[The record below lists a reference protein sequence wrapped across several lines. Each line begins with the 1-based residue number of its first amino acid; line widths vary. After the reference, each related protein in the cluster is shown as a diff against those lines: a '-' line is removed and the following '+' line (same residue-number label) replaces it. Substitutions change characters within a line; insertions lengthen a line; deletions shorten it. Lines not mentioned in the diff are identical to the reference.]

1 MALEPR
7 YSCGFDLV
15 RSGIGTLTLV
25 DGDFVELHNLQR
37 QQLFTEQDA
46 DDHRAK
52 VKAAAE
58 RLRQINSSVLIHEAF
73 AELSAANIDEYV
85 QNVDVIVDATDNFA
99 TRMLI
104 NDAARKNGVPWVY
117 GGVSGSYGVS
127 MPFYPDQ
134 SPCFRC
140 LSPYIGEDED
150 CDTNGVLATGIQIVA
165 AHQATHVL
173 RILVGDVQTPKLYT
187 FDVWKAE
194 SSYVAVSKLAMAS
207 CETCG
212 PAPSYP
218 ALRERPREKHIQW
231 MCARTGVQVRPAQSL
246 QLDFPDNLN
255 ADEWHYKRFPD
266 LSTFRK
272 DGRQV
277 ILFKDGRAM
286 IRGVQDTEEA
296 EAIYDELMGL
306 AGESS

>member
-1 MALEPR
+1 M
-7 YSCGFDLV
+7 
-15 RSGIGTLTLV
+15 

-127 MPFYPDQ
+127 M
-134 SPCFRC
+134 
-140 LSPYIGEDED
+140 LSTLTSLRVFAVYLLILEKMR
-150 CDTNGVLATGIQIVA
+150 IV
-165 AHQATHVL
+165 T
-173 RILVGDVQTPKLYT
+173 
-187 FDVWKAE
+187 
-194 SSYVAVSKLAMAS
+194 
-207 CETCG
+207 
-212 PAPSYP
+212 
-218 ALRERPREKHIQW
+218 
-231 MCARTGVQVRPAQSL
+231 RTGC
-246 QLDFPDNLN
+246 
-255 ADEWHYKRFPD
+255 
-266 LSTFRK
+266 
-272 DGRQV
+272 
-277 ILFKDGRAM
+277 
-286 IRGVQDTEEA
+286 
-296 EAIYDELMGL
+296 
-306 AGESS
+306 